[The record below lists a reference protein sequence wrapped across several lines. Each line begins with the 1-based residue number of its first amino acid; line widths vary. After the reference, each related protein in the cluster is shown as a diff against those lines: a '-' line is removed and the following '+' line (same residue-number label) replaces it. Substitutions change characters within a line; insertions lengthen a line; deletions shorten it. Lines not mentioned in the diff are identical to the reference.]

1 MESKTV
7 GRVPNRAAVGWK
19 SPNNSISSN
28 SSSSTSDEASTFSTL
43 PNLKSVKSPST
54 KPMNNPIQMN
64 HQQNFHTIAHH
75 QVSKNSQFHIIEPTQ
90 QKFQKDNDVNV
101 SCKKSPMLRRMK
113 LALAEAENKNQM
125 HSFKSTNQNDSS
137 TVEKARYQIP
147 VNHASFNTDLK
158 KTNSTIQVSTN
169 HKSTNH
175 MSNNERSTNE
185 KSTNEK
191 STYQNSWQN
200 STKKGTVKADEDFEF
215 QGFPKPPPQFFP
227 PPPNLNSN
235 ISQTVPVQI
244 TTSGP
249 SLNTTNNA
257 PIEIKRIPLV
267 FKG

>member
-137 TVEKARYQIP
+137 TLEKARYQNP
-147 VNHASFNTDLK
+147 VNHPLNHASFNTNLK
-158 KTNSTIQVSTN
+158 NTNSIVQI
-169 HKSTNH
+169 
-175 MSNNERSTNE
+175 STNE